1 MARKICV
8 ASQYHLCS
16 VSEQTKNVKL
26 FTFLTLTLPIL
37 KALTTF
43 KDNEIENHFVG
54 PPPNVLDRDQ

>member
-1 MARKICV
+1 MAPKTRVTFNIICV
-8 ASQYHLCS
+8 LSQKS
-16 VSEQTKNVKL
+16 VKSVKL

-43 KDNEIENHFVG
+43 KDNEMENHFVG